1 MIDEKGNVLPKQVIA
16 PTNKKVD
23 KRIDPR
29 IPYSG
34 HIFFT
39 TKSGFFEG
47 ELTNYNRHGFFMKT
61 QEDDLTLGEIITV
74 ALPHEENNQTKF
86 QAQIL
91 WRNNEG
97 YGLELLRKH
106 NDTSLK
112 LRKIE
117 AKLLRL
123 RKNGKEISHK
133 LGVSTKS
140 R

>member
-1 MIDEKGNVLPKQVIA
+1 MGI
-16 PTNKKVD
+16 TKKVFD
-23 KRIDPR
+23 KRLDPR

-39 TKSGFFEG
+39 AESGFFEG
-47 ELTNYNRHGFFMKT
+47 ELTNYSIHGLFVKT
-61 QEDDLTLGEIITV
+61 QEDLTLGEIITV
-74 ALPHEENNQTKF
+74 SLPYVEKKQTKF

-97 YGLELLRKH
+97 YGLEIFRKR
-106 NDTSLK
+106 NDTNLQ

-117 AKLLRL
+117 AK
-123 RKNGKEISHK
+123 
-133 LGVSTKS
+133 S

>member
-47 ELTNYNRHGFFMKT
+47 ELTNYSQYGLFIKT
-61 QEDDLTLGEIITV
+61 QEDLTLGEIITV
-74 ALPHEENNQTKF
+74 ALPYVENKQIKF

-91 WRNNEG
+91 RRNNEG
-97 YGLELLRKH
+97 YGLELLRKRD
-106 NDTSLK
+106 DTSPQ

-117 AKLLRL
+117 AK
-123 RKNGKEISHK
+123 
-133 LGVSTKS
+133 S

>member
-1 MIDEKGNVLPKQVIA
+1 MKRYIIPSIGDKQA
-16 PTNKKVD
+16 LHYLNPNKREQIFMDITKKIFD
-23 KRIDPR
+23 TRIDPR
-29 IPYSG
+29 ITYIG

-47 ELTNYNRHGFFMKT
+47 ELTNYSRHGLFIKT
-61 QEDDLTLGEIITV
+61 QEDLTLGEIITV

-97 YGLELLRKH
+97 YGLELLRKR
-106 NDTSLK
+106 NDISFQI
-112 LRKIE
+112 RKIE
-117 AKLLRL
+117 AK
-123 RKNGKEISHK
+123 
-133 LGVSTKS
+133 S

>member
-1 MIDEKGNVLPKQVIA
+1 MGI
-16 PTNKKVD
+16 TKKVFD
-23 KRIDPR
+23 ERIDPR

-47 ELTNYNRHGFFMKT
+47 ELENYSKHGLFIKT
-61 QEDDLTLGEIITV
+61 QEDLTLDEIITV
-74 ALPHEENNQTKF
+74 ALPYVENKQIKF

-97 YGLELLRKH
+97 YGLELFRKRS
-106 NDTSLK
+106 NTSPQ

-117 AKLLRL
+117 AK
-123 RKNGKEISHK
+123 
-133 LGVSTKS
+133 S

>member
-1 MIDEKGNVLPKQVIA
+1 MGI
-16 PTNKKVD
+16 TKKDFD

-29 IPYSG
+29 VPYSG

-47 ELTNYNRHGFFMKT
+47 ELKNYSKHGLFIKT
-61 QEDDLTLGEIITV
+61 EEDLTLGEIITV
-74 ALPHEENNQTKF
+74 ALPYVENKQIKF

-97 YGLELLRKH
+97 YGLELLRKR
-106 NDTSLK
+106 NDTSLQF
-112 LRKIE
+112 RKIE
-117 AKLLRL
+117 AK
-123 RKNGKEISHK
+123 
-133 LGVSTKS
+133 S

>member
-1 MIDEKGNVLPKQVIA
+1 MIAEKGNVLLKQVIA

-23 KRIDPR
+23 KRTDPR
-29 IPYSG
+29 THYSG

-47 ELTNYNRHGFFMKT
+47 ELTNYSRYGIFIETKA
-61 QEDDLTLGEIITV
+61 DLTLGEIITV
-74 ALPHEENNQTKF
+74 ALPYVDNKQIKF

-91 WRNNEG
+91 RRNNKG
-97 YGLELLRKH
+97 YGLELLRERD
-106 NDTSLK
+106 NTSPE

-117 AKLLRL
+117 AK
-123 RKNGKEISHK
+123 
-133 LGVSTKS
+133 S

>member
-1 MIDEKGNVLPKQVIA
+1 MGI
-16 PTNKKVD
+16 TKKVFD

-29 IPYSG
+29 VPYSG

-47 ELTNYNRHGFFMKT
+47 ELKNYSKHGLFIKT
-61 QEDDLTLGEIITV
+61 EEALTLGEIITV
-74 ALPHEENNQTKF
+74 ALPYVENKQIKF

-97 YGLELLRKH
+97 YGLELLRKR
-106 NDTSLK
+106 NDTSLQF
-112 LRKIE
+112 RKIE
-117 AKLLRL
+117 AK
-123 RKNGKEISHK
+123 
-133 LGVSTKS
+133 S